1 MKIFKAIFFPSLHFI
16 VNVVFIWKP
25 APTWIIKHLATN
37 IFNLEIQILV
47 STYQNIKYM
56 EKLTM

>member
-1 MKIFKAIFFPSLHFI
+1 MKSF
-16 VNVVFIWKP
+16 NVVFIWKP
-25 APTWIIKHLATN
+25 AMTWIIKHLATN

-47 STYQNIKYM
+47 STYWNIKYM